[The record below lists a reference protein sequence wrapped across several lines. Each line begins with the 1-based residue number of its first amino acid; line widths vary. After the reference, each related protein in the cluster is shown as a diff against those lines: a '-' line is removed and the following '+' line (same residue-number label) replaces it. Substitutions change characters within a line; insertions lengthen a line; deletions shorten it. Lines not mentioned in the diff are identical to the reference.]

1 LARAKLRIIPLGGV
15 GEIGKNMLALETGGQ
30 ILVIDCGLMFPDQE
44 MLGVDL
50 VIPETT
56 YLEQNRDRVLGI
68 VLTHGHEDHVGAL
81 PYVLPR
87 LNVPV
92 YGTRL
97 TLRMASGRME
107 ELGALEA
114 ADLREYKHGKPFSLG
129 QFVIEPFRMPHSI
142 PDGAG
147 LIIQTP
153 VGTLVHSGDFKL
165 DLSPIDGK
173 PPDLARLAQA
183 GQDGVLVLLSDC
195 TNVEKP
201 GYTPS
206 ERVVGGA
213 LEEAVARAARR
224 VIVATFASNVHR
236 MQQVVDV
243 SVRHGRKVALVGRS
257 MVSNANA
264 AAELGYLRIPEGTLV
279 RLDEVD
285 RLRPEEVTLLTTG
298 SQGEPLS
305 ALSRMATAEHKQV
318 NVEPGDLVVI
328 SATPIPGNEDLVF
341 RTINHLYR
349 RGAEVVYEPFDRA
362 HVSGHANQEELRLLL
377 GLVKPR
383 YVVPVHGEYRHLV
396 RYRKLAVEQMA
407 YPPERVFVL
416 DLGDVLELTPRTAR
430 IAGQVPAGGVMI
442 DGLGVGDVGDVVLRD
457 RKHLSED
464 GILIVTVTIDRQLG
478 TVLAGPDIISRG
490 FVYEA
495 ESEEL
500 LQEARGVVAQTI
512 AEMDLEEATE
522 WTTVKSRVR
531 AAVSKFIRERI
542 QRRPMVLPIIMEV

>member
-1 LARAKLRIIPLGGV
+1 MARAKLRIIPLGGV